1 MDNRWRD
8 IYRVRGIMKEFKFD
22 KFMKDITKR
31 EQPRNDIKEVPE
43 TPQEKLVQRQ
53 RENYRHLLKWNRKK

>member
-1 MDNRWRD
+1 
-8 IYRVRGIMKEFKFD
+8 MKEFKFD

-43 TPQEKLVQRQ
+43 TPQEKLVQRR